1 VVAVGTGLSRVTGL
15 LRTMA
20 QAFAL
25 GSLGLGAAYNIA
37 NTAPNL
43 LYDLLAGGVLAA
55 TLVPVFVE
63 NRERGDSDA
72 TNAVLSVVSVVLL
85 TVTAVVMLAAP
96 LIAAPF
102 QDNPAE
108 RRVLTALLLMFLP
121 QIFFY
126 GATTLLSGLL
136 NAHRRFAEAAFVP
149 VLNNVV
155 AIGVLI
161 AFSRMAGS
169 NPTVEQVDGN
179 LRLLLF
185 LGLGTTAGIVAMAVA
200 LVPAV
205 VRARL
210 RIRFRF
216 DWRNRAVRTVLRLSG
231 WTFGY
236 VFTNQLAL
244 WFVLWLADRHGETD
258 VVAYSYAYQFFQ
270 LPYGLLAASIVTAFM
285 PDLSTLALRRDLEH
299 YGDRFLLGFRLTVLL
314 ILPAAM
320 GYLVLARPIVG
331 VLLERGAYT
340 AEGADLTA
348 DALTAFAVGLPSFC
362 LYLLAMRGFYAFK
375 DTRTPFIVNAAETA
389 LQVGLAALLVDR
401 LGAAGLAL
409 GFALAYVIGAVAAL
423 VALDRKVGGL
433 PWRTSTLPLTKMI
446 MASAA
451 MALVVWAV
459 AAAFDGDTGPAAL
472 GRVVAGVSAGVVV
485 YGGLVLVLGVDD
497 ARQLVAR
504 LRRRVGQDQA
514 KGPSPPE
521 Q

>member
-1 VVAVGTGLSRVTGL
+1 
-15 LRTMA
+15 
-20 QAFAL
+20 
-25 GSLGLGAAYNIA
+25 
-37 NTAPNL
+37 
-43 LYDLLAGGVLAA
+43 
-55 TLVPVFVE
+55 
-63 NRERGDSDA
+63 
-72 TNAVLSVVSVVLL
+72 
-85 TVTAVVMLAAP
+85 
-96 LIAAPF
+96 
-102 QDNPAE
+102 
-108 RRVLTALLLMFLP
+108 
-121 QIFFY
+121 
-126 GATTLLSGLL
+126 
-136 NAHRRFAEAAFVP
+136 
-149 VLNNVV
+149 
-155 AIGVLI
+155 
-161 AFSRMAGS
+161 
-169 NPTVEQVDGN
+169 
-179 LRLLLF
+179 
-185 LGLGTTAGIVAMAVA
+185 
-200 LVPAV
+200 
-205 VRARL
+205 
-210 RIRFRF
+210 
-216 DWRNRAVRTVLRLSG
+216 
-231 WTFGY
+231 
-236 VFTNQLAL
+236 
-244 WFVLWLADRHGETD
+244 
-258 VVAYSYAYQFFQ
+258 
-270 LPYGLLAASIVTAFM
+270 
-285 PDLSTLALRRDLEH
+285 
-299 YGDRFLLGFRLTVLL
+299 VLL